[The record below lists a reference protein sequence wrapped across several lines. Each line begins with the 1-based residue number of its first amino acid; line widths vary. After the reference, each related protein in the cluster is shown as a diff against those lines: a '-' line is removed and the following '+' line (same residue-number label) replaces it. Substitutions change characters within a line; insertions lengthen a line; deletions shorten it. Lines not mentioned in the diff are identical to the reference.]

1 MQWKFADLPSSQPQF
16 LAPTVEELQET
27 LKRIPPPSVDAI
39 HVHSEREIE
48 ALSAF
53 CRSDNGDGAPPYLRW
68 THVLGIPVYVI
79 RETPPLTIRAMLRG
93 EIVAD
98 HTIDEL
104 DMRRCAACT
113 RGDHLHC
120 ADGDIARE
128 QAEFDNWLTD
138 GPPPWWGCECEC

>member
-1 MQWKFADLPSSQPQF
+1 MQWKFSDPPSSEAFPSPSMRQA
-16 LAPTVEELQET
+16 LEAL
-27 LKRIPPPSVDAI
+27 RSIPPPSVDAI
-39 HVHSEREIE
+39 RVHSQREIE

-53 CRSDNGDGAPPYLRW
+53 CRSANEAPEYLRA
-68 THVLGIPVYVI
+68 TRALGIPVHI
-79 RETPPLTIRAMLRG
+79 DRTTPPLTIRAMLRG

-98 HTIDEL
+98 HMVDEL